1 MMGALMKVCCGE
13 NIKYRHTIT
22 GKLWILMPALTLLLA
37 YGISQN
43 YGINSAYNWWY
54 TLMLPGTVTL
64 FSCLAGEKDRKIKN
78 RAVLAMPV
86 EMGIVWDSKILACI
100 RILVLSNLAAA
111 AGNLILGGYLVPRF
125 WTDQVMEIS
134 PVQTAA
140 AAAVMTVTV
149 LWQVPFCLWLDQ
161 KWGLFPA
168 LIINMIMN
176 TTGTVLAVTSYWM
189 LNPWAV
195 LPRLMTAVVGILPNC
210 MPAVPGS
217 ATYFPGIKDPSSI
230 LPGILVTI
238 VWFGVLW
245 VISRIWYKRKGALT
259 V

>member
-1 MMGALMKVCCGE
+1 
-13 NIKYRHTIT
+13 
-22 GKLWILMPALTLLLA
+22 
-37 YGISQN
+37 
-43 YGINSAYNWWY
+43 
-54 TLMLPGTVTL
+54 
-64 FSCLAGEKDRKIKN
+64 
-78 RAVLAMPV
+78 
-86 EMGIVWDSKILACI
+86 
-100 RILVLSNLAAA
+100 
-111 AGNLILGGYLVPRF
+111 
-125 WTDQVMEIS
+125 
-134 PVQTAA
+134 
-140 AAAVMTVTV
+140 MTVTV

-161 KWGLFPA
+161 KRGLFPA

-217 ATYFPGIKDPSSI
+217 ATYFPGITDPSSI

>member
-1 MMGALMKVCCGE
+1 MIGTLLKIYRGE
-13 NIKYRHTIT
+13 NLKYRHTIT
-22 GKLWILMPALTLLLA
+22 GKLWILMPVLTLLLA

-43 YGINSAYNWWY
+43 FGINSAFNWWY

-64 FSCLAGEKDRKIKN
+64 FTCLAGEKDRKMKN
-78 RAVLAMPV
+78 RAVLAMPID
-86 EMGIVWDSKILACI
+86 MGSIWDSKILAGI
-100 RILVLSNLAAA
+100 RVLALANLVAA
-111 AGNLILGGYLVPRF
+111 AGNLALGRYLVPRF
-125 WTDQVMEIS
+125 WMNQVMEIS
-134 PVQTAA
+134 PAQTAA
-140 AAAVMTVTV
+140 AAAVMTVTI

-168 LIINMIMN
+168 LIINMILN
-176 TTGTVLAVTSYWM
+176 TTGTVMAVSSYWL

-217 ATYFPGIKDPSSI
+217 ETYFPGITDPSSI

-245 VISRIWYKRKGALT
+245 AISRIWYKRKGALT

>member
-1 MMGALMKVCCGE
+1 MDKVVE
-13 NIKYRHTIT
+13 YIVVHVSVE
-22 GKLWILMPALTLLLA
+22 A
-37 YGISQN
+37 S
-43 YGINSAYNWWY
+43 
-54 TLMLPGTVTL
+54 V
-64 FSCLAGEKDRKIKN
+64 
-78 RAVLAMPV
+78 RAVPFV
-86 EMGIVWDSKILACI
+86 CH
-100 RILVLSNLAAA
+100 
-111 AGNLILGGYLVPRF
+111 VPC
-125 WTDQVMEIS
+125 
-134 PVQTAA
+134 
-140 AAAVMTVTV
+140 
-149 LWQVPFCLWLDQ
+149 CLRLNQ
-161 KWGLFPA
+161 KWGLLPA

-176 TTGTVLAVTSYWM
+176 TAGTVLAVTSYWM

-217 ATYFPGIKDPSSI
+217 ATYFPGITDPSSI